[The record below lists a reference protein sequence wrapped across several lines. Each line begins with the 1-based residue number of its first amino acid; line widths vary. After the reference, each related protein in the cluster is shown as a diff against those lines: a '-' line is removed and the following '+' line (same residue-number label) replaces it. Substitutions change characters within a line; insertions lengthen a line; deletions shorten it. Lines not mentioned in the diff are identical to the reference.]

1 MITPCITSNLLI
13 HFIEWLVC
21 DVFDFIV
28 ESVGGNKKGGLLIY
42 YLDELYDSVLKTK
55 IDIMDCLLNS
65 TEGRTTIE
73 LSQHLDLSSTTV
85 TKYIKEINSDLMYPG
100 HEVSIRTS
108 ENNMLFLEYSD
119 ILYYKQFKR
128 NLIFENWSIKLFL
141 RLLLGY
147 KVNRIKFVQDNFIS
161 EATYRRSIATI
172 TKQISA
178 YKLIIKSNKGFNY
191 LIGDEKNT
199 RLYANKVFWQLFHGE
214 VWPFDEID
222 EDLISDIVKSKKN
235 ESYIKN
241 VNNINI
247 KQTMYSLSIQIIRY
261 RNGYEVDIP
270 YYLRDEAEYISEK
283 FHLDKLKS
291 TLSKKEIEFF
301 FLRLFSYPRFM
312 NTELGRHFIKNAKLN
327 NTFLSRISSEFSYY
341 LSTNYLNLSLD
352 DQKNIESS
360 VYSAHVNALLYPTWR
375 DTENNHYFEEFPML
389 KKNMNIIAFH
399 LSEKFGLYNIVSNNY
414 ILNQY
419 MLIFSQ
425 LKDLSY
431 FEPTVDILLDTEF
444 GIFTENIIK
453 KTLDGRL
460 RAYLNISIHT
470 SLADFVDSI
479 ADLKIVVTTSKTPE
493 LTRQFKAENI
503 LYINEVPTDEDYH
516 TIYTSIKHLITKLSS

>member
-1 MITPCITSNLLI
+1 
-13 HFIEWLVC
+13 
-21 DVFDFIV
+21 
-28 ESVGGNKKGGLLIY
+28 
-42 YLDELYDSVLKTK
+42 
-55 IDIMDCLLNS
+55 MDCLLHS
-65 TEGRTTIE
+65 TEGSTTIE

-85 TKYIKEINSDLMYPG
+85 TKYIKDINFDLMSSAQ
-100 HEVSIRTS
+100 EVSIKTS
-108 ENNMLFLEYSD
+108 VNNTLVLEYSD
-119 ILYYKQFKR
+119 ILHYKQFKR
-128 NLIFENWSIKLFL
+128 NLIFDNWSIKLFL

-161 EATYRRSIATI
+161 EATYRRSITTI

-191 LIGDEKNT
+191 LIGDEKNI

-222 EDLISDIVKSKKN
+222 EDLISDIIKSKKN

-270 YYLRDEAEYISEK
+270 YYLRDEADYISAK

-291 TLSKKEIEFF
+291 MLSKVEIEFF

-312 NTELGRHFIKNAKLN
+312 NTMLGRQFIKHAKLN
-327 NTFLSRISSEFSYY
+327 NTFLSRISTEFSDY
-341 LSTNYLNLSLD
+341 LSTNYISLFPE

-360 VYSAHVNALLYPTWR
+360 IYSSHVNILLYPSWSG
-375 DTENNHYFEEFPML
+375 TENNHYFEEFPML
-389 KKNMNIIAFH
+389 NKNMNTIAFH
-399 LSEKFGLYNIVSNNY
+399 LSEKFGLSNIVSNNY
-414 ILNQY
+414 VLNQY

-431 FEPTVDILLDTEF
+431 FEPTVAILLNTEF
-444 GIFTENIIK
+444 GIFIENIIK
-453 KTLDGRL
+453 KTLDGGL
-460 RAYLNISIHT
+460 RSYLNISIHT
-470 SLADFVDSI
+470 SLAGFVDSI

-493 LTRQFKAENI
+493 LISQFKAENI
-503 LYINEVPTDEDYH
+503 LYINEIPTDEDYH
-516 TIYTSIKHLITKLSS
+516 TIYTSIKHLINKLSS